1 MLKQFDKN
9 VTSQMKTLA
18 FILMLVHHMW
28 KESVLSYFEPVAYE
42 HILLS
47 IGLMGKICVG
57 IFMFL
62 SGYGMMSSAIR
73 GGNMS
78 VIKRL
83 KKVLFPFWL
92 VVLLVAPYLLI
103 RGTVSWT
110 DVVSDSLLLTRNMN
124 GSWWFMQTYVIFVI
138 CFPLF
143 AKSLNHAKVWIPL
156 FVSSILCFQPVA
168 NEIRQY
174 CEDGHYLLYYFPLLY
189 SGMVARKLALFDILA
204 KKRLWFRLL
213 LIVLF
218 NLNP

>member
-73 GGNMS
+73 GG
-78 VIKRL
+78 
-83 KKVLFPFWL
+83 
-92 VVLLVAPYLLI
+92 
-103 RGTVSWT
+103 
-110 DVVSDSLLLTRNMN
+110 
-124 GSWWFMQTYVIFVI
+124 
-138 CFPLF
+138 
-143 AKSLNHAKVWIPL
+143 
-156 FVSSILCFQPVA
+156 
-168 NEIRQY
+168 QY
-174 CEDGHYLLYYFPLLY
+174 ECC
-189 SGMVARKLALFDILA
+189 
-204 KKRLWFRLL
+204 
-213 LIVLF
+213 
-218 NLNP
+218 